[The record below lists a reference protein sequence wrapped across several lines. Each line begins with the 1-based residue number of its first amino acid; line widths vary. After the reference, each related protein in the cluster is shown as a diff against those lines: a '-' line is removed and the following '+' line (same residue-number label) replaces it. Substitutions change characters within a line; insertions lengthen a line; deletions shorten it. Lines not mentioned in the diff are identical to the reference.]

1 MEKKKWHRSPGIK
14 GLLLL
19 LQYIFLGAV
28 IFLGLFLITSLA
40 HGLRLSDSGKD
51 YLDSTAF
58 ANTLYDAAYDV
69 MYGISVTFPYT
80 NVSWKGLAQNEASQS
95 SDKNASSEAH
105 ASLNQTSASQVVDLN
120 EIANDEEISFQNTSG
135 LAYSVSDLEKWAQ
148 DFDTSSGNPI
158 VICHQASSA
167 GESLSRHYYYVQDFL
182 EKIDSGELDFS
193 VDMEYYGFSDSA
205 TEIASYDE
213 NLKQLI
219 EDIKYDMQYGV
230 MDDLSGIQITSG
242 DGKVLY
248 DSISL
253 YDGYYEPTE
262 AYPPQGADSIL
273 DVLNSN
279 AKWNDRIDEA
289 FESLYSLLSRTDFY
303 IQQEQILKNYSQG
316 HSNMSYIYINED
328 DGQVISNDSELEAQL
343 GYTLERSVTHV
354 DSAIE
359 NPTADNMGG
368 TIDYCT
374 KLTDLLKSINGIS
387 YVLIQYQPDGF
398 TSNLAGLKKYNT
410 FPGNNVTCDSW
421 KEVAN
426 SLLPAVNSN
435 FIFAA
440 YVDQAFPVSDTFF
453 ADKTFFENYSSYQ
466 KPVFLFFLLCSF
478 LFLAAFVWLTAIA
491 GRKNSDQ
498 KLHLC
503 FFDRWP
509 TELSAGLIL
518 LAWFPVLVRFL
529 QCLSFADYQIGR
541 LRATSLLDVS
551 LLLKLMILGLYT
563 LFWFQIG
570 YLSLVRRIK
579 AKQLWK
585 NSIMRRLLV
594 LTSRLIHSA
603 SHKLHALADLYSR
616 NTAARL
622 KATFAFLCFL
632 FIKYIICGPLLG
644 SMQLF
649 FFFSCLADLLILLYV
664 ITKACSREQ
673 IIKGL
678 REISNG
684 NLQYK
689 IPLERLWGDDKH
701 IAEYIN
707 NIGSGLDAAVENSVK
722 NERMKTE
729 LITNV
734 SHDIKTPLTSII
746 SYVEL
751 LKREPDLPPHVM
763 DYIKTISQKADRLNH
778 IVQDV
783 FEVSKAATGNISL
796 DLEDLDIGKLLQ
808 QTFGEMEEDLRQSTL
823 AWRVDIPD
831 TPMLVHADGQR
842 LYRVFQNLIRNCDQY
857 ALEGSR
863 VYVNLTA
870 QPNPAGGGLATVMIR
885 NISRNEITM
894 DADHLTARF
903 VRGDQNRTTEGSGLG
918 LSIAK
923 SFTEACGGRFNV
935 HTDGDLFIV
944 TVQFPLVVKAPAAP
958 PAPAAVA
965 APQEETPPA
974 EAQPVEEA
982 PPPPRQEPPAE

>member
-19 LQYIFLGAV
+19 LQYIFLGTV
-28 IFLGLFLITSLA
+28 IFSGLFLITSLA

-105 ASLNQTSASQVVDLN
+105 ASLIQTSASQVVDLN

-219 EDIKYDMQYGV
+219 EDIKDDMQYGV

-242 DGKVLY
+242 GGKVLY

-343 GYTLERSVTHV
+343 GYTLERSVTHA
-354 DSAIE
+354 DLAIE

-398 TSNLAGLKKYNT
+398 TSNLAGLRKYNT

-440 YVDQAFPVSDTFF
+440 YVDQAFPVSDTF
-453 ADKTFFENYSSYQ
+453 ATDKTFFENYSRYQ
-466 KPVFLFFLLCSF
+466 KPVFLFFLLCGF

-518 LAWFPVLVRFL
+518 LAWFPVLIFLL
-529 QCLSFADYQIGR
+529 QCLSFADYQTDR

-585 NSIMRRLLV
+585 NSILRRLLV

-734 SHDIKTPLTSII
+734 SHDLKTPLTSII
-746 SYVEL
+746 SYIDL
-751 LKREPDLPPHVM
+751 LKRENFTDPKVLEYLDILEA
-763 DYIKTISQKADRLNH
+763 KAARLK
-778 IVQDV
+778 VLTEDV
-783 FEVSKAATGNISL
+783 VEASKASTGNLTLNMNNLDFVEMLHQVIGEFEERFEEHHLTMKVHFPDELKNIS
-796 DLEDLDIGKLLQ
+796 
-808 QTFGEMEEDLRQSTL
+808 
-823 AWRVDIPD
+823 
-831 TPMLVHADGQR
+831 
-842 LYRVFQNLIRNCDQY
+842 
-857 ALEGSR
+857 
-863 VYVNLTA
+863 A
-870 QPNPAGGGLATVMIR
+870 QPLNFAA
-885 NISRNEITM
+885 EE
-894 DADHLTARF
+894 LTERF
-903 VRGDQNRTTEGSGLG
+903 VRGDVARGTEGSGLG

-923 SFTEACGGRFNV
+923 SLTELQGGKFQLYL
-935 HTDGDLFIV
+935 DGDLFKV
-944 TVQFPLVVKAPAAP
+944 TITFQAQNSKC
-958 PAPAAVA
+958 
-965 APQEETPPA
+965 TDA
-974 EAQPVEEA
+974 EVPAQPQPEA
-982 PPPPRQEPPAE
+982 R

>member
-69 MYGISVTFPYT
+69 MYGISGTFPYT

-105 ASLNQTSASQVVDLN
+105 TSLNQTSASQVVDLN

-158 VICHQASSA
+158 VICHQASFSA
-167 GESLSRHYYYVQDFL
+167 DESLSRHYYYVDDFL

-219 EDIKYDMQYGV
+219 EDIKNDMQYGV

-343 GYTLERSVTHV
+343 GYTLERSVTHA

-398 TSNLAGLKKYNT
+398 TSNLAGLRKYNT

-440 YVDQAFPVSDTFF
+440 YVDQTFPVSDTF
-453 ADKTFFENYSSYQ
+453 ATDKTFFENYSSYQ

-518 LAWFPVLVRFL
+518 LAWFPVLVLLL

-585 NSIMRRLLV
+585 NSILRRLLV

-734 SHDIKTPLTSII
+734 SHDLKTPLTSII
-746 SYVEL
+746 SYIDL
-751 LKREPDLPPHVM
+751 LKRENFTDPKVLEYLDILEA
-763 DYIKTISQKADRLNH
+763 KATRLK
-778 IVQDV
+778 VLTEDV
-783 FEVSKAATGNISL
+783 VEASKASTGNLTLNMNNL
-796 DLEDLDIGKLLQ
+796 DFVEMLHQVIGE
-808 QTFGEMEEDLRQSTL
+808 FEERFEEHHLTMI
-823 AWRVDIPD
+823 VHFPD
-831 TPMLVHADGQR
+831 EPSVIYADGQR
-842 LYRVFQNLIRNCDQY
+842 LWRVLENIFGNVTKY
-857 ALEGSR
+857 AMEDTR
-863 VYVNLTA
+863 VYAEVMNAHGQVVFTLKNISA
-870 QPNPAGGGLATVMIR
+870 QPLNFAA
-885 NISRNEITM
+885 EE
-894 DADHLTARF
+894 LTERF
-903 VRGDQNRTTEGSGLG
+903 VRGDVARGTEGSGLG

-923 SFTEACGGRFNV
+923 SLTELQGGKFQLYL
-935 HTDGDLFIV
+935 DGDLFKV
-944 TVQFPLVVKAPAAP
+944 TITFQAQNSKC
-958 PAPAAVA
+958 
-965 APQEETPPA
+965 TDA
-974 EAQPVEEA
+974 EVPAQPKPEA
-982 PPPPRQEPPAE
+982 R